1 MPGWQAKFEELQNEG
16 FTIVGLALDA
26 EGIEPAK
33 RYYDE
38 FGVTFPA
45 LVDPN
50 YATKFGAVPKTFLI
64 DEHGV
69 VLSQKANGW
78 EARLKSLPPLQ
89 PVTDSISKQWTPTG
103 IRLNSSSME
112 ALVASN
118 RERPA
123 DLYIAA
129 ELGSRYISL
138 NQFRQAEAVLSQAA
152 AQLDPQEVART
163 DENTSRA
170 LARVYFQWSRASVK
184 SREQRVARAT
194 TSFFLDPTV
203 GFGKQIA
210 RMIAPDKFDGRP
222 NGDFDNEF
230 REATLRRLKA
240 ERKVWLDGQ

>member
-1 MPGWQAKFEELQNEG
+1 MWQKKFKELQNEG

-50 YATKFGAVPKTFLI
+50 YATRFAAVPKTIFI

-69 VLSQKANGW
+69 VLSHKGNDW
-78 EARLKSLPPLQ
+78 EAKLADLPPLR
-89 PVTDSISKQWTPTG
+89 PVTESIKKKWTDPG
-103 IRLNSSSME
+103 IRLKKSSME
-112 ALVASN
+112 ELVARN
-118 RERPA
+118 QELPA
-123 DLYIAA
+123 DLRIAA

-138 NQFRQAEAVLSQAA
+138 NQHHLADAVLSEAA
-152 AQLDPQEVART
+152 TQLDPREVARG
-163 DENTSRA
+163 DKNTSRE
-170 LARVYFQWSRASVK
+170 LARVYFQWSRAAVE
-184 SREQRVARAT
+184 SREQQVERAT

-210 RMIAPDKFDGRP
+210 RIIAPEKFDGRP
-222 NGDFDNEF
+222 KGDFDKEF

-240 ERKVWLDGQ
+240 ERKAWLTVGE